1 MTTDPE
7 VPDVSCTNMTG
18 RFAGGQPFM
27 DAVRAQAF
35 TGLTGPIKL
44 QVHNLLRLCWFAML
58 FKKVCKKSRL
68 ELNINAPLRCSE
80 ALISYMTNYMK

>member
-1 MTTDPE
+1 MLTLDIFAPIEQSHMFSLTTDPE

-27 DAVRAQAF
+27 AAVRAQAF

-44 QVHNLLRLCWFAML
+44 QVHILRRVRDGL
-58 FKKVCKKSRL
+58 FNP
-68 ELNINAPLRCSE
+68 EI
-80 ALISYMTNYMK
+80 YT